1 MCNAY
6 NVKIKNKMVI
16 FSLILSVT
24 TLLIVVAM
32 IYVQGRREADELVT
46 SIDNLEMF
54 EELEQRIA
62 DLEYGVKAHKA
73 NLDALSAQIIE
84 VKHVVD
90 DLKNN
95 VNGLAKQLQST
106 ETVVNNTLPF
116 IDTTRGMVETNSR
129 RIDRIE
135 GSERN

>member
-1 MCNAY
+1 
-6 NVKIKNKMVI
+6 MVI
-16 FSLILSVT
+16 LSLILSVT
-24 TLLIVVAM
+24 TLLIIVAM
-32 IYVQGRREADELVT
+32 VYVQGRKEVDELVGG
-46 SIDNLEMF
+46 IDNLEML

-73 NLDALSAQIIE
+73 NLDSLSTQIIE
-84 VKHVVD
+84 LNSTVE

-95 VNGLAKQLQST
+95 ANSLARQLQNT

-116 IDTTRGMVETNSR
+116 IDTTRGMAEINSR

-135 GSERN
+135 GSEHN

>member
-1 MCNAY
+1 
-6 NVKIKNKMVI
+6 MVI
-16 FSLILSVT
+16 LSLILSVT
-24 TLLIVVAM
+24 TLLIIVAM
-32 IYVQGRREADELVT
+32 IYVQGRKEVDELVGG
-46 SIDNLEMF
+46 IDNLEMF

-73 NLDALSAQIIE
+73 NLDALSTQIIE
-84 VKHVVD
+84 VNSTVEE
-90 DLKNN
+90 LKNN
-95 VNGLAKQLQST
+95 VNSLTRQLQNT

-116 IDTTRGMVETNSR
+116 IDTTRGMTEINSR

>member
-1 MCNAY
+1 
-6 NVKIKNKMVI
+6 MVI
-16 FSLILSVT
+16 LSLILSVT
-24 TLLIVVAM
+24 TLLIIVAM
-32 IYVQGRREADELVT
+32 IYVQGRKEVDELVDG
-46 SIDNLEMF
+46 IDNLEMF

-73 NLDALSAQIIE
+73 NLDALSTQIIE

-90 DLKNN
+90 DLKSN
-95 VNGLAKQLQST
+95 VNSLTRQLQNT

-116 IDTTRGMVETNSR
+116 MDTTRGMAEINSR